1 MTYRFGFSD
10 CKSSEN
16 SIMLWL
22 WYSLRKPYCELDL
35 SLSLSHPFPT
45 PTPPSLTLS
54 FSPSLPLKITDPKSK
69 MYLSFYSNYT
79 SKCFSSKFGC
89 LSSEIGG
96 IVFILFSEFSFS
108 TLLSPAPA
116 ILSSMW
122 THHLCSSFFLPPTPA
137 CFFPIYCG
145 PPLSPRA
152 LASTDT
158 GSNSHSN
165 LPLF

>member
-16 SIMLWL
+16 SIMLLL
-22 WYSLRKPYCELDL
+22 WYSLGKPYCELDL

-45 PTPPSLTLS
+45 TTPPSLTLS
-54 FSPSLPLKITDPKSK
+54 FPPSLPLKITDPKSK

-122 THHLCSSFFLPPTPA
+122 THHLYSSFFSAPHPCL
-137 CFFPIYCG
+137 FFPT
-145 PPLSPRA
+145 LLWSPTFTKSLGIHR
-152 LASTDT
+152 
-158 GSNSHSN
+158 
-165 LPLF
+165 